1 MDDYR
6 NRGGWGSETRGV
18 GELEY
23 RKLRT
28 ALCPLS
34 HAVDHHDDVF
44 MAVSS
49 HTPISVVSKN
59 QHPGSA
65 FRDCGSKVCRVHTVA
80 LRLGY
85 RRGDSVL
92 TVALTLGYRRGD
104 SVLTVAL
111 TLGYRRGDLSL
122 IHI

>member
-1 MDDYR
+1 MMYR
-6 NRGGWGSETRGV
+6 NRGGCGSERGV
-18 GELEY
+18 GDLEY

-34 HAVDHHDDVF
+34 HAVDHHGDVF

-49 HTPISVVSKN
+49 HTPTSVVSKN

-65 FRDCGSKVCRVHTVA
+65 FRDSGSKVCRVHTVA
-80 LRLGY
+80 LPLGY

-92 TVALTLGYRRGD
+92 TVAVQRGPCADWQYDVGRFKITL
-104 SVLTVAL
+104 
-111 TLGYRRGDLSL
+111 LSQQRN
-122 IHI
+122 